1 MKVGDV
7 ETSDDDSTDGEEN
20 KEFFSNNDD
29 ILQDIDIKKET
40 IADPLK

>member
-7 ETSDDDSTDGEEN
+7 ETSDDDLSDGEEN

-40 IADPLK
+40 VADPLK